1 MRTTLIA
8 LTFLTLFFSCSNA
21 QDQAPQQEQ
30 EKVQAP
36 TLTTFILIRH
46 AEKGDDSPSD
56 PSLSVAGQD
65 RAAKLRD
72 MLSSTSIDAI
82 LSTPYKRTQQTVR
95 PLAGQKFLGIV
106 DYDARDPE
114 IVSKLAEQYKGKTVV
129 VSGHSNTTPF
139 YVNQLAGTDLEQLDE
154 NEYDKMFVV
163 TFSKLGDGKVTVIK
177 Y

>member
-8 LTFLTLFFSCSNA
+8 LSFLTILFSCTNA
-21 QDQAPQQEQ
+21 QTSAPQQEQ
-30 EKVQAP
+30 AAVQP
-36 TLTTFILIRH
+36 PELTTFILIRH
-46 AEKGDDSPSD
+46 AEKGDDDPQD
-56 PSLSVAGQD
+56 PSLSVEGQD

-72 MLSSTSIDAI
+72 MLVGNSIDAI

-106 DYDARDPE
+106 DYDAKDPE
-114 IVSKLAEQYKGKTVV
+114 IISKLAEQYKGKTIV

-154 NEYDKMFVV
+154 EEYDKMFVV
-163 TFSKLGDGKVTVIK
+163 TFSELGNGNVTVIK